1 VIAPPVPTL
10 RVVHSGFGRLRV
22 HRPDPDGRA
31 AARLARLPGVR
42 SAESNKRTGNI
53 LILFDPRLTS
63 AEVLLAELEPPAAP
77 PPAVAPAPVLV
88 QRPDLPA
95 AAPALYVTGVRARVY
110 KALGWSS
117 VGMAVVGAI
126 LPGIPTVPFVALAG
140 YFFIRSSPP
149 ARQWLEESRW
159 FGPILRDWE
168 VHRAVSR
175 SVKRSAVGLMALG
188 LAFSWLIGLP
198 PAILAAIVVLEIIGL
213 VVVMRLPEPPP
224 QALPRAAG
232 QT

>member
-1 VIAPPVPTL
+1 L
-10 RVVHSGFGRLRV
+10 RVVHSGVGRLRV
-22 HRPDPDGRA
+22 HRPDPDGQIV
-31 AARLARLPGVR
+31 ARLARLPGVI
-42 SAESNKRTGNI
+42 SAEAGKWTGNI

-63 AEVLLAELEPPAAP
+63 AEVLLADLDPPAAP
-77 PPAVAPAPVLV
+77 LPAVAPAPLV
-88 QRPDLPA
+88 VEQQSQ
-95 AAPALYVTGVRARVY
+95 ALATQPPVYYVTGLRARVY
-110 KALGWSS
+110 TALGWSS

-149 ARQWLEESRW
+149 ARQWLEQSSW
-159 FGPILRDWE
+159 FGPVLRDWE
-168 VHRAVSR
+168 AHRAVSR

-188 LAFSWLIGLP
+188 LVVSWLIGLP

-224 QALPRAAG
+224 QTVEASA
-232 QT
+232 